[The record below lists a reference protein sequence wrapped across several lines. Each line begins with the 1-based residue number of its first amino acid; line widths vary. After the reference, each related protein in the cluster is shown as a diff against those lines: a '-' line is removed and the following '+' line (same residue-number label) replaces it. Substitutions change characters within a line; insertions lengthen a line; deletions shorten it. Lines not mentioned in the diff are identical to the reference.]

1 MTKVLTVYR
10 KHPCVKCDMTIR
22 YGKRLGYKV
31 VIEELFDDNGEL
43 NTVPASYVNQF
54 NYHTAPIVVLS
65 EDGVLIDKWCDFQ
78 ILKLNE
84 YAPQK

>member
-22 YGKRLGYKV
+22 YGKQLGYEV
-31 VIEELFDDNGEL
+31 VVEELFDKDGNL

-65 EDGVLIDKWCDFQ
+65 EDGVLVDKWCDFQ